1 MFERPRMKEKVE
13 GDSTF
18 KFTCGLPFTAS
29 TLFMH
34 VKLNHATAEIH
45 LMSRLRIT
53 LRRLCWCVCIL
64 DSRALLICA

>member
-34 VKLNHATAEIH
+34 VKLNHATKFKRAHFSGNFQALIKF
-45 LMSRLRIT
+45 LR
-53 LRRLCWCVCIL
+53 
-64 DSRALLICA
+64 